1 MTRLRYDHVLVGTA
15 LALILAVVPVVSLA
29 QDDNK
34 TAPLPDAKTPAQQK
48 VSEASLSNPAAMT
61 EPTLAD
67 ECWVRVLDP
76 LGFSMIC
83 AQHHRGLNHSDN
95 PRRPD

>member
-61 EPTLAD
+61 KPTLAD
-67 ECWVRVLDP
+67 EWSL
-76 LGFSMIC
+76 LIGFESWI
-83 AQHHRGLNHSDN
+83 H
-95 PRRPD
+95 